1 MDFDILYKAIG
12 MIDPEII
19 EAAEKAP
26 RRIAPAK
33 VAKPWLKWAVTAVVI
48 AVFAIG
54 TPIALNMMGAF
65 KNDNYVSPDNS
76 GGSNNSGIITPID
89 SSEPE
94 SSSEQTPEDASASKD
109 SDSSSHGSET
119 TSSSSVQLGS
129 SSAETPDNSGT
140 ETPGTD
146 SSEPDSSSSFDIDVG
161 GGGGGP
167 LSIGSRF
174 GGSFNKRNMPA
185 VIYLINGEY
194 KSFDYDRSIWMII
207 DAEADLDGNEG
218 VYIIDYYYGKD
229 GSSAVAYDGSEEL
242 MQYSNSYVDI
252 DSGEEISEEEAAE
265 AAKNVVL
272 NTELPFNTLENLQI
286 SRVVSSEKY
295 YRIVM
300 TLAGGNVD
308 VSLNKDGSLAHFLVN
323 RDASVGLSHDRIAVG
338 REKLNA
344 KLEELRSERPTERFV
359 ATGVE
364 SYQKLANKIY
374 AIYEVIQYPYQDS
387 DLHKRLRFYCVV

>member
-12 MIDPEII
+12 MLDPEII

-76 GGSNNSGIITPID
+76 GGSNNSGIIMPID

-94 SSSEQTPEDASASKD
+94 SSSEQTSEDASASKD
-109 SDSSSHGSET
+109 SGSSSHGSET
-119 TSSSSVQLGS
+119 MSSRSVQLGS

-146 SSEPDSSSSFDIDVG
+146 SSEPDSSSSFDIENSG
-161 GGGGGP
+161 GSGGGP

-174 GGSFNKRNMPA
+174 GGSFHKKNMPA
-185 VIYLINGEY
+185 VTYRINGEY
-194 KSFDYDRSIWMII
+194 KSFDYDNSAWIII
-207 DAEADLDGNEG
+207 DAEADLDGIEG
-218 VYIIDYYYGKD
+218 VYIVDYYTNKD
-229 GSSAVAYDGSEEL
+229 GSRAVAYDGSEEL
-242 MQYSNSYVDI
+242 MEYSCRYNGA
-252 DSGEEISEEEAAE
+252 DSGDEISVEEVVG
-265 AAKNVVL
+265 AAKHMLL
-272 NTELPFNTLENLQI
+272 NTDIPFNELENLNAA
-286 SRVVSSEKY
+286 SVASDKKSFE
-295 YRIVM
+295 IVM
-300 TLAGGNVD
+300 TFTGGEVELL
-308 VSLNKDGSLAHFLVN
+308 LNKDGSLKHFIVYK
-323 RDASVGLSHDRIAVG
+323 DASTGLSPDRIAAG

-344 KLEELRSERPTERFV
+344 KLEKLRTERPNDRFV
-359 ATGVE
+359 LSGE
-364 SYQKLANKIY
+364 YFEKLGNKIY
-374 AIYEVIQYPYQDS
+374 VIFDVYDYPDPNS
-387 DLHKRLRFYCVV
+387 DTYGLCKFYCVI